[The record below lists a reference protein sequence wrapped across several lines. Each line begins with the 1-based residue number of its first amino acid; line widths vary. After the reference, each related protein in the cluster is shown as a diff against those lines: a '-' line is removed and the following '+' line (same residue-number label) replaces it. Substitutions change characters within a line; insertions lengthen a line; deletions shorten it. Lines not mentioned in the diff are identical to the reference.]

1 MIKFPFKTK
10 SQCIFEDLNIHEK
23 FRDCFEPPSICQIYS
38 LKILKTLKCK
48 IDAKASKIISFYHSK
63 ITGTL
68 IP

>member
-1 MIKFPFKTK
+1 MIKLPFKTK
-10 SQCIFEDLNIHEK
+10 SKCIFEDLNIHET
-23 FRDCFEPPSICQIYS
+23 FRDCFELPSICQIYS
-38 LKILKTLKCK
+38 SKILKTLKCE